1 MNPFF
6 RKIAH
11 LASEKLGSPWAFSLA
26 LVLIVL
32 WAVSGPFLNFSTTWQ
47 LIINTVTTVLTFLM
61 VFLIQNTQNRDAKA
75 VHLKLDE
82 LIRAVKPARNM
93 LIDIEDMEEEE
104 LALLQEEFKKFRDE
118 KITAI
123 KKKRG

>member
-26 LVLIVL
+26 LSLIVL
-32 WAVSGPFLNFSTTWQ
+32 WALSGPFLNFSPTWQ

-104 LALLQEEFKKFRDE
+104 LALLQEEFKKFRALKIDE
-118 KITAI
+118 I
-123 KKKRG
+123 KRKR

>member
-26 LVLIVL
+26 LSLIVL
-32 WAVSGPFLNFSTTWQ
+32 WALSGPFLHFSTTWQ
-47 LIINTVTTVLTFLM
+47 LIINTATTVLTFLM

-104 LALLQEEFKKFRDE
+104 LALLQEEFKKFRV
-118 KITAI
+118 KIAD
-123 KKKRG
+123 KKQQR

>member
-1 MNPFF
+1 MNPIF

-26 LVLIVL
+26 LSLIVL
-32 WAVSGPFLNFSTTWQ
+32 WAVSGPFLHFSTTWQ
-47 LIINTVTTVLTFLM
+47 LIINTATTVLTFLM

-104 LALLQEEFKKFRDE
+104 LALLQQEFKKFRDE
-118 KITAI
+118 KISAI
-123 KKKRG
+123 KKHRS